1 MSNNLLKQLREK
13 IKSDDSEPDLE
24 LYSRIE
30 QYLREHENDM
40 EIDEIDALELRN
52 AELSQS
58 VQAAIKRLDNVALI
72 LRQLIRE

>member
-30 QYLREHENDM
+30 QYLREHEDEM
-40 EIDEIDALELRN
+40 EIDDIEALELRN

-58 VQAAIKRLDNVALI
+58 VQAAIKKLDNVALI
-72 LRQLIRE
+72 LRQLVRE